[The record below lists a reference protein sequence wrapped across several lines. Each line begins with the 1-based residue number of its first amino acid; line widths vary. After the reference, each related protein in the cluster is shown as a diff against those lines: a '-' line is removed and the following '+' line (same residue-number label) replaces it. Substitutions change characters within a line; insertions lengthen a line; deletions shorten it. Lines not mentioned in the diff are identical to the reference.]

1 MKKGKR
7 KHILI
12 IAAIGLVYF
21 IGVAAI
27 VYPMIGNVY
36 TLVTSKN
43 VISTYNSDVETMD
56 NSDVEN
62 RLEDAR
68 AYNKKLAKGTFDED
82 LSKSLN
88 MSNNIMCY
96 VEVPSVE
103 IYLPVYYGTSDD
115 VLNKGAGWL
124 EKTSLPV
131 GGKNT
136 HCVIAGHTGLP
147 SAEMFTK
154 LDQTKVGEMFYI
166 RVLDRT
172 LAYKIISIDA
182 VEPER
187 TDLLHIDE
195 DMDCVTLLTCTP
207 YGINDKRLL
216 VKGERVAYTP
226 DKDSDE
232 DNYSDEF
239 TENTKLADEG
249 LQRQISGILA
259 VIVAITVAA
268 VIVFVG
274 ACIWLDVVTKKRA
287 AIAIEDKGEKDK
299 SGDDD
304 VKT

>member
-36 TLVTSKN
+36 TLVMSKD
-43 VISTYNSDVETMD
+43 VIRSYNSDIEVMD
-56 NSDVEN
+56 NSDVEK
-62 RLEDAR
+62 RLENAV
-68 AYNKKLAKGTFDED
+68 AYNNKLAKGTFDED

-88 MSNNIMCY
+88 LSNNIMCY
-96 VEVPSVE
+96 VEVPSVD

-131 GGKNT
+131 GGKGT
-136 HCVIAGHTGLP
+136 HSVIAGHTGLP

-172 LAYKIISIDA
+172 LAYRIVSIDA

-187 TDLLHIDE
+187 TDLLHIDKE
-195 DMDCVTLLTCTP
+195 KDSVTLLTCTP

-216 VKGERVAYTP
+216 VKGERVAYTS
-226 DKDSDE
+226 DADDGKDS
-232 DNYSDEF
+232 YSDEF
-239 TENTKLADEG
+239 TENSKLADEG
-249 LQRQISGILA
+249 LQRQISGVMS
-259 VIVAITVAA
+259 VIIVITAAA
-268 VIVFVG
+268 VMIFVG
-274 ACIWLDVVTKKRA
+274 ACIWLNVVTKKRSP
-287 AIAIEDKGEKDK
+287 IAEDKGEKEK